1 MDTFTCSS
9 WYYLRYTDPHNTER
23 PFGKDKVDAFMP
35 VDQYIGGIEHAILH
49 LLYSRFF
56 TKVLRDMD
64 MLSFDE
70 HFTNLLCQGM
80 VLDEHGDVMSK
91 SKGNVVSPESMIARY
106 GADSVRACI
115 LFMAPPDKELL
126 WNEKGLAGINKFLYR
141 AWRAVCDLAGA
152 AGRDTLFEEG
162 AKGDAAQAAKT
173 LLRERHRV
181 VAKVEEDFGRNQ
193 FNTAISAIMELVN
206 TAGSYLRLVS
216 LDARRADAALAEQ
229 DREVAETIVK
239 LLAPIAPHWAEELW
253 HEVLGEEGSVCLAA
267 WPGFDEAL
275 IQEDE
280 VERAVMIKG
289 KVRAKI
295 TTPADASEEEVVKA
309 ALEAVADKIEGLT
322 VRKTIVAGNVVNVVA
337 G

>member
-1 MDTFTCSS
+1 
-9 WYYLRYTDPHNTER
+9 
-23 PFGKDKVDAFMP
+23 
-35 VDQYIGGIEHAILH
+35 
-49 LLYSRFF
+49 
-56 TKVLRDMD
+56 
-64 MLSFDE
+64 
-70 HFTNLLCQGM
+70 
-80 VLDEHGDVMSK
+80 
-91 SKGNVVSPESMIARY
+91 
-106 GADSVRACI
+106 
-115 LFMAPPDKELL
+115 
-126 WNEKGLAGINKFLYR
+126 
-141 AWRAVCDLAGA
+141 
-152 AGRDTLFEEG
+152 
-162 AKGDAAQAAKT
+162 
-173 LLRERHRV
+173 
-181 VAKVEEDFGRNQ
+181 
-193 FNTAISAIMELVN
+193 MELVN